1 MEEPIVE
8 PKKRYSRRS
17 TEYLSR
23 LNAGRDAYNA
33 RRKAEKE
40 ARLAALGEG
49 APAELSPLLAGS
61 DNGPALIQPKPV
73 LGRPVGPT
81 LSHRERTQVRVAK
94 KLEKLLDAQI
104 DAATGLH
111 YVTKDGKHVYTKIP
125 DTPTGQYLLNQL
137 IGKPKESIEIKSTNL
152 NLDI

>member
-1 MEEPIVE
+1 MEENTIE

-33 RRKAEKE
+33 RRKAEKA
-40 ARLAALGEG
+40 ARLATLVEG
-49 APAELSPLLAGS
+49 APVEPSEFLANS
-61 DNGPALIQPKPV
+61 DNGPAKIQPTTP
-73 LGRPVGPT
+73 LGRPAGPS

-111 YVTKDGKHVYTKIP
+111 YVTKDGKHVYTKTP

-152 NLDI
+152 NLDV